1 MKRTIFLICI
11 FQCVLAAA
19 QNLTPTVRIT
29 NSFKAGGVEG
39 ERVSIPVTVPDS
51 LANFDYKFDY
61 SIFSTP
67 YKGAYEFR
75 PYSVSFSPEPELSDE
90 KSFWLRAG
98 AGYSLHPEIQAV
110 WNPVR
115 KSGLKVNVHQDLY
128 GYLGDYRSMA
138 NTVLNKLDENSL
150 LTIKDHFFQ
159 GYDLSETFGADAKW
173 VHNDAAFSFGADY
186 RGIFA
191 KDNFLTSH
199 FNAMRLRAGY
209 VTPEKSKVHFK
220 LGVKFDLSGDNYPD
234 LNVIDRTVFRE
245 NRFVADGDVAPS
257 ISDKFDL
264 NVGYTL
270 FYAGYSSMGTGWADN
285 TFGFSVRPTFRFH
298 NDVFRLKAGADI
310 CYAGSGVKVAPL
322 VDFSILVLDRRMDV
336 YARSTGGYDF
346 TTYSSLKETDHWFNA
361 GYCNGVS
368 QKYDY
373 FNVSAG
379 VRGSIFGRL
388 QYDVNAGYAM
398 TADMPMYT
406 FLLNGYRLSPSL
418 GFGTCNVFSATARI
432 AWRSQSFDADGS
444 LVYRSTNLGDNA
456 EFLDFPAF
464 TANVRVLY
472 NYRHRIFGGVRME
485 CATARGI
492 TLASTRMNVP
502 AYVDLGLYG
511 EYRMTAKLAF
521 WLQAVN
527 LLNQPVQRVPMHVE
541 QGIGAT
547 VGVRLDL
554 Q

>member
-1 MKRTIFLICI
+1 MKRIFSLICI
-11 FQCVLAAA
+11 FSCVLSSA

-29 NSFKAGGVEG
+29 NSYKTGSVEG
-39 ERVSIPVTVPDS
+39 DRVSIPVTVPDS
-51 LANFDYKFDY
+51 LGRFDYKFDY
-61 SIFSTP
+61 KVFNTP

-75 PYSVSFSPEPELSDE
+75 PYSVNFAPEPETSDE
-90 KSFWLRAG
+90 RSFWLRAG
-98 AGYSLHPEIQAV
+98 AGYSLHPELQAV

-115 KSGLKVNVHQDLY
+115 KPGLKVNVHQDLY

-220 LGVKFDLSGDNYPD
+220 LGVKFDVSGDNYPD

-257 ISDKFDL
+257 ISDNFSL
-264 NVGYTL
+264 NVGYTF
-270 FYAGYSSMGTGWADN
+270 FYAGYSSRGTGWADN
-285 TFGFSVRPTFRFH
+285 TFGFSARPVLGFH
-298 NDVFRLKAGADI
+298 NDALRLDVGADI

-322 VDFSILVLDRRMDV
+322 LDFSILLLDRRMDV
-336 YARSTGGYDF
+336 YARSTGGYEF
-346 TTYSSLKETDHWFNA
+346 TTYSSLKETDHWLNA

-379 VRGSIFGRL
+379 VRGSLFSRL
-388 QYDVNAGYAM
+388 QYDVNVGYAM
-398 TADMPMYT
+398 TADMPLYT
-406 FLLNGYRLSPSL
+406 FRLKGYRLSPAL
-418 GFGTCNVFSATARI
+418 GFAACNVFSASARL
-432 AWRSQSFDADGS
+432 AWRSESFDADAS
-444 LVYRSTNLGDNA
+444 LLYRHTSLGNSSSYLNL
-456 EFLDFPAF
+456 PAF
-464 TANVRVLY
+464 TGNARALY

-485 CATARGI
+485 CATSRGI
-492 TLASTRMNVP
+492 SFGSTRMNVP
-502 AYVDLGLYG
+502 AYIDLGLYG

-521 WLQAVN
+521 WLQVAN

-541 QGIGAT
+541 QGISAT
-547 VGVRLDL
+547 VGIRLDL

>member
-115 KSGLKVNVHQDLY
+115 KSGFRLGVHQDLCGYY
-128 GYLGDYRSMA
+128 GNYRSMA
-138 NTVLNKLDENSL
+138 NSVLNKFDETSL
-150 LTIKDHFFQ
+150 LTIRGYSFP
-159 GYDLSETFGADAKW
+159 GYDLSETFGADARWMAKG
-173 VHNDAAFSFGADY
+173 ASMCFGADY

-191 KDNFLTSH
+191 KDNFMTSH
-199 FNAMRLRAGY
+199 FNAVRLKAGY
-209 VTPEKSKVHFK
+209 SNPESAKVKFGLK
-220 LGVKFDLSGDNYPD
+220 VNFDLSGDNYPD

-245 NRFVADGDVAPS
+245 NHFEADGVVAPS
-257 ISDKFDL
+257 VSENMDFD
-264 NVGYTL
+264 VGYTL
-270 FYAGYSSMGTGWADN
+270 FYAGYSSRGTGWADN
-285 TFGFSVRPTFRFH
+285 TFGFSARPVLAFH
-298 NDVFRLKAGADI
+298 KEIFDVSAGVNISYAGA
-310 CYAGSGVKVAPL
+310 GVKIAPL
-322 VDFSILVLDRRMDV
+322 VDFSLFLLGRKLNV

-346 TTYSSLKETDHWFNA
+346 TTYSSLKESDHWFNA
-361 GYCNGVS
+361 GYCNGIS
-368 QKYDY
+368 QKYDL
-373 FNVSAG
+373 FNVCAG
-379 VRGSIFGRL
+379 IRGALAGRL
-388 QYDVNAGYAM
+388 QYDLSAGYAM
-398 TADMPMYT
+398 TEDMPMYT

-472 NYRHRIFGGVRME
+472 NYRHRIYGGVRME
-485 CATARGI
+485 CASSRSM
-492 TLASTRMNVP
+492 TLASKRLNVP
-502 AYVDLGLYG
+502 AYFDLGLYG

-521 WLQAVN
+521 WLQAAN

-541 QGIGAT
+541 QGVSAT
-547 VGVRLDL
+547 VGIRLDL

>member
-11 FQCVLAAA
+11 FQCVLATA

-29 NSFKAGGVEG
+29 NSFETGGVEG

-61 SIFSTP
+61 SVFSTP

-98 AGYSLHPEIQAV
+98 AGYSLHPELQAV

-115 KSGLKVNVHQDLY
+115 KPGLRVNVHQDLS
-128 GYLGDYRSMA
+128 GYLGNYRSMA
-138 NTVLNKLDENSL
+138 NAVLNKLDETSL
-150 LTIKDHFFQ
+150 LTIRDHFFP
-159 GYDLSETFGADAKW
+159 GYDLSETFGADARW
-173 VHNDAAFSFGADY
+173 IHNNASFAFGADY

-191 KDNFLTSH
+191 KDNFLASH

-209 VTPEKSKVHFK
+209 VNPESAKVRFK

-245 NRFVADGDVAPS
+245 NRFVAEGYVAPS
-257 ISDKFDL
+257 VSDKFDF

-285 TFGFSVRPTFRFH
+285 TFGFSARPALRIH
-298 NDVFRLKAGADI
+298 NDAFSLQAGADI

-322 VDFSILVLDRRMDV
+322 VDFSLLLLDRKLNV

-346 TTYSSLKETDHWFNA
+346 TTYSSLKEADHWFNA

-368 QKYDY
+368 QKYEY

-379 VRGSIFGRL
+379 VRGSLFGRL
-388 QYDVNAGYAM
+388 QYDLNAGYAM
-398 TADMPMYT
+398 TADMPLYT
-406 FLLNGYRLSPSL
+406 FRLKGYRLSPAL
-418 GFGTCNVFSATARI
+418 GFGDCNVFSATARL
-432 AWRSQSFDADGS
+432 AWKSRSFDADGS
-444 LVYRSTNLGDNA
+444 FVYRKTNLGDDSG
-456 EFLDFPAF
+456 FLNLPAF
-464 TANVRVLY
+464 TCNARVLY
-472 NYRHRIFGGVRME
+472 NYRRRIFGGVRVE
-485 CATARGI
+485 CASSRSI
-492 TLASTRMNVP
+492 TLASARMNVP
-502 AYVDLGLYG
+502 AYFDLGLYG

-521 WLQAVN
+521 WLQAAN
-527 LLNQPVQRVPMHVE
+527 LLNQPLQRVPMHVE
-541 QGIGAT
+541 QGISAT
-547 VGVRLDL
+547 VGIRLDL